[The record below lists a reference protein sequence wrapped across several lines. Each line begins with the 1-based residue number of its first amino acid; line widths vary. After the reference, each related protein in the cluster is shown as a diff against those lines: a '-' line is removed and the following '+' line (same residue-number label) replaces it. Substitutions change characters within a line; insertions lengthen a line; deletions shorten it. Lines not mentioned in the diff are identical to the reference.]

1 MKRSA
6 ATAIGIVVLLGGCAT
21 ADKPYPA
28 DTQAAGRGHAS
39 ASAEGKFARTE
50 VPTGKTR
57 PSASSVEEDGNHG
70 VRPDSII
77 TIDPKN
83 GRLSE
88 EMTRRLRQ
96 IADQVRQEDRII
108 VRLESYVP
116 DGGSPA
122 LNLGRAYQTLQI
134 VRDRLQGMGI
144 PQRRIQLASFGEEYD
159 EERDPHKHWV
169 EIYLVR
175 TGLASL
181 PAAQDSPA
189 QR

>member
-1 MKRSA
+1 MKRLA
-6 ATAIGIVVLLGGCAT
+6 ATAIGIILLGGCAT

-28 DTQAAGRGHAS
+28 NTQAAGRGRAS
-39 ASAEGKFARTE
+39 ASAGVELARADAMAGKARASVSSAEG
-50 VPTGKTR
+50 
-57 PSASSVEEDGNHG
+57 DGNHG
-70 VRPDSII
+70 ARPDSII
-77 TIDPKN
+77 TIDPKS

-88 EMTRRLRQ
+88 EMTRRLRE
-96 IADQVRQEDRII
+96 IADQIRQEDRII

-144 PQRRIQLASFGEEYD
+144 PQRRIQLASFGEEYI

-181 PAAQDSPA
+181 PAAQGSPA

>member
-1 MKRSA
+1 MKRLA
-6 ATAIGIVVLLGGCAT
+6 ATAIGIVLLGGCAT

-28 DTQAAGRGHAS
+28 DTQTAGRSHAS
-39 ASAEGKFARTE
+39 ASTKGELARIEALTE
-50 VPTGKTR
+50 ER
-57 PSASSVEEDGNHG
+57 RQSASSTEGAGNQG

-77 TIDPKN
+77 TIDPKS

-88 EMTRRLRQ
+88 EMAQRLRE
-96 IADQVRQEDRII
+96 IADQIRQEDRII

-181 PAAQDSPA
+181 PVTQDAPA
-189 QR
+189 LR